1 MNFLTR
7 IYNRWHQLRVR
18 LHKRNY
24 ILGALS
30 HVTSIVIVAFLLVFI
45 FTFYIMQP
53 YRVNGESMEPTLQH
67 DDRLFVWR
75 AGKIMAGFFG
85 ADYVPERG
93 NIIVF
98 KHALTDDEFLIKR
111 IIGLPNERIVIKN
124 NVITIY
130 NEEFPKG
137 FALDLNL
144 EPMLPDFAPN
154 TVVVDRIVGKGEIFV
169 IGDNHNASKDSRLFG
184 NIKLENVSGRLLVRI
199 WPITNFKLFGQ

>member
-1 MNFLTR
+1 M
-7 IYNRWHQLRVR
+7 
-18 LHKRNY
+18 
-24 ILGALS
+24 
-30 HVTSIVIVAFLLVFI
+30 
-45 FTFYIMQP
+45 
-53 YRVNGESMEPTLQH
+53 
-67 DDRLFVWR
+67 
-75 AGKIMAGFFG
+75 
-85 ADYVPERG
+85 
-93 NIIVF
+93 
-98 KHALTDDEFLIKR
+98 
-111 IIGLPNERIVIKN
+111 
-124 NVITIY
+124 ITIY